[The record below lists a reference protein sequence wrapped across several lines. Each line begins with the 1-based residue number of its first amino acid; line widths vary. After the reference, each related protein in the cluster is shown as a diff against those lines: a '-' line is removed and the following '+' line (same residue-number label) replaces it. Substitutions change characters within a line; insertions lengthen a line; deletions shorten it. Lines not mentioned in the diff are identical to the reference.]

1 MKLEKEDIK
10 AIRDIL
16 GLKREQL
23 AQIIGISTKTL
34 IRWEKDGITW
44 KKNKAADKL
53 MNLKKILDSPK
64 GKETILDILKSVPVV
79 VGIASVS
86 TLIPI
91 LSPIVTTSL
100 LLSPIILRAVKKIFD
115 EKT

>member
-1 MKLEKEDIK
+1 MKLNKDEIKE
-10 AIRDIL
+10 IRAIL

-53 MNLKKILDSPK
+53 MNLKKILDSER
-64 GKETILDILKSVPVV
+64 GKETILDILKSVPLV

-91 LSPIVTTSL
+91 LTPIVTAGL
-100 LLSPIILRAVKKIFD
+100 LLSPIILRAVKKLFD
-115 EKT
+115 DKT